1 MALELVDLHQ
11 RFGRRVALDG
21 VSLRVERGD
30 CYGFLGHNGAG
41 KTTALRIALGLLR
54 PQRGVVRVD
63 GQTDAM
69 QQRARTRGLIEHP
82 GFFRELSGLENLRR
96 LARLDGLSPRDA
108 RREAAR
114 VLDLVGLTSHGE
126 ARAGAYSQGMRQRL
140 GVAQALLGEPA
151 YVLLDEPTNGLDP
164 EGIAELRQM
173 LVTVTQAARCTVLL
187 SSHQL
192 HELEGLC
199 NRVGILRQGKLVLE
213 GDTAELLRD
222 ARGRYRVA
230 LEEAACAV
238 PLWQRLGLD
247 PRGVEGQLEVDLGE
261 HPPAEV
267 LAALVASGARPT
279 VFAPE
284 RPTLEAL
291 YLRVAAGESAAPSA
305 PTAEPPAPV
314 VAPLA
319 LPGRW
324 TTFVRVARYEA
335 ARLARWPTLL
345 LLGLPT
351 LLAVMRVFTRRAEVG
366 RDLARVRARELFSAT
381 DSSGYDAVA
390 LGLQMATPL
399 LAFLALGLASQSIAG
414 ELAQGTLRNLLLRPI
429 RRGTVL
435 AGKLAALA
443 VATLGSFGVAA
454 GVSLALAAATM
465 GFGDAVEVT
474 RNGDRTPLIAAAD
487 IAPHLAPALLSA
499 LAPLACYVVLGLAL
513 GALVRRPTVALALA
527 VALGASLDLGRGL
540 LPEAWLPSAYLP
552 SPLRDISHL
561 RAFADLA
568 FGRADALFPDD
579 AHATMVAGGWAA
591 VALVAASW
599 FLRRRAVP

>member
-54 PQRGVVRVD
+54 PQRGAVRVD
-63 GQTDAM
+63 GHTDAM

-96 LARLDGLSPRDA
+96 LARLDGLSPQHA

-114 VLDLVGLTSHGE
+114 VLDLVGLTPHGD

-151 YVLLDEPTNGLDP
+151 YVLLDEPGNGLDP

-173 LVTVTQAARCTVLL
+173 LVTLTEAARCTVLL

-199 NRVGILRQGKLVLE
+199 NRVGILRQGKMVLE

-222 ARGRYRVA
+222 ARGTYRVTLTDAARA
-230 LEEAACAV
+230 L
-238 PLWQRLGLD
+238 PLWQRLQVD

-261 HPPAEV
+261 HAPADV
-267 LAALVASGARPT
+267 LAALVASGAGPT
-279 VFAPE
+279 AFAPE

-291 YLRVAAGESAAPSA
+291 YLRVAGGEGGVKTVAPST
-305 PTAEPPAPV
+305 PPSEPSV
-314 VAPLA
+314 LLA

-324 TTFVRVARYEA
+324 ATFARVARYEA

-345 LLGLPT
+345 LLALPT
-351 LLAVMRVFTRRAEVG
+351 LLAATRVFTRHAEVG

-381 DSSGYDAVA
+381 DSSGYDTVA
-390 LGLQMATPL
+390 LGLQVATPL
-399 LAFLALGLASQSIAG
+399 LAFLAIGLASQSIAG

-443 VATLGSFGVAA
+443 VATLVSFGVAA
-454 GVSLALAAATM
+454 GVSLSLAAATT

-487 IAPHLAPALLSA
+487 IAPHLTPALLSA

-513 GALVRRPTVALALA
+513 GALVRRPTIALALA

-561 RAFADLA
+561 RAFGDLA

-579 AHATMVAGGWAA
+579 ARANLVAGVWSAGAL
-591 VALVAASW
+591 LVAAW